1 MAKCQ
6 EGPSFEALVNVGVV
20 KVDLPK
26 KTSFMV
32 NLGSQYVKEE
42 RATCETISIGKSGK
56 HLRNLKRAR
65 GVR

>member
-1 MAKCQ
+1 M
-6 EGPSFEALVNVGVV
+6 NVEVV

>member
-1 MAKCQ
+1 M
-6 EGPSFEALVNVGVV
+6 NVGVV

-56 HLRNLKRAR
+56 HVRNLESQR
-65 GVR
+65 GTLT